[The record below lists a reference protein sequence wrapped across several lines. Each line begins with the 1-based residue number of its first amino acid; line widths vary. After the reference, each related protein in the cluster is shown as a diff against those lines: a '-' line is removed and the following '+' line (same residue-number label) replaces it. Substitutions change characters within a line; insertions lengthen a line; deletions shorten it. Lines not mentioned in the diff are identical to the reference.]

1 MFKGGDVYA
10 AKKVFVPG
18 KDHMPYVKREI
29 ENLLYVVNSG
39 AREQEKRKY
48 KS

>member
-1 MFKGGDVYA
+1 MYA

-29 ENLLYVVNSG
+29 ENLLYVAVEQGSRTRGSAN
-39 AREQEKRKY
+39 ARDDEV
-48 KS
+48 